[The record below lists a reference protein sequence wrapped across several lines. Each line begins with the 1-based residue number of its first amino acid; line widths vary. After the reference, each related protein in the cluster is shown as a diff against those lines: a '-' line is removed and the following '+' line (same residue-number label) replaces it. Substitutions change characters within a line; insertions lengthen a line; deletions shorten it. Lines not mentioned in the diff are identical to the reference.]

1 MFCTN
6 CGDWSPDTA
15 RFCNQ
20 CGAGLSAKPAAAA
33 EPAAKAAAASFLD
46 RVRMLAATDK
56 LEGFSLSGM
65 FSEVF
70 KRRTDDEVEEYFVTG
85 TSKATPPIDQVAI
98 GWPKPWFFARVLA
111 FVGLVSLVL
120 YYCFEIFQNTKFLP
134 GLMTMG
140 TLTVPFATMILF
152 FEFNTPRNV
161 PFYRL
166 MMLFMFGGV
175 TSILIS
181 LFGFEYSS
189 LEWLGASSAG
199 IVEEIGKL
207 LAVVIFC
214 RQKKYKYILNGL
226 LFGAAVGAGFS
237 AFESSGYAFEK
248 LWKSSDVDVMLGTMY
263 TRAFLAPF
271 GHVPRTAIAAAALW
285 RAKGDRSFSPSMLV
299 DPVFL
304 KTFSIPV
311 VLHMIWNAPIPSPF
325 SIIQLSMG
333 LIGWIVVLG
342 LAQQGLQQVRD
353 EQRKAAKTMLATRSA
368 AAPN

>member
-1 MFCTN
+1 VFCTN

-20 CGAGLSAKPAAAA
+20 CGAGLSAKSSAPVD
-33 EPAAKAAAASFLD
+33 KAATSFLD
-46 RVRMLAATDK
+46 RVRKLASTDK
-56 LEGFSLSGM
+56 LEGFSLTEM

-70 KRRTDDEVEEYFVTG
+70 KRRSAEEIEEYFVTG

-98 GWPKPWFFARVLA
+98 GWPKPWFFFRVLV
-111 FVGLVSLVL
+111 FVGLVSLAF
-120 YYCFEIFQNTKFLP
+120 YYTFDLFNNSKLLP
-134 GLMTMG
+134 GLMMMG
-140 TLTVPFATMILF
+140 TLTMPFATLILF

-166 MMLFMFGGV
+166 MMLFMLGGV
-175 TSILIS
+175 ASILIS

-207 LAVVIFC
+207 IAVVIFC
-214 RQKKYKYILNGL
+214 RHLNYKYILNGL

-237 AFESSGYAFEK
+237 AFESAGYAFDK
-248 LWKSSDVDVMLGTMY
+248 LWSSSNVNVMLGTMY

-271 GHVPRTAIAAAALW
+271 GHVPRTAIAAGALW
-285 RAKGDRSFSPSMLV
+285 RAKGDRPFTLSMFV
-299 DPVFL
+299 DPRFL
-304 KTFSIPV
+304 KAFSIPI

-325 SIIQLSMG
+325 NIVQLSMG
-333 LIGWIVVLG
+333 VIGWIVVLG
-342 LAQQGLQQVRD
+342 LVQQGLQQVRD
-353 EQRKAAKTMLATRSA
+353 EQRKAAKTMLATQA
-368 AAPN
+368 ASRG